1 MFKVR
6 SRMERYNNL
15 VLSRENPTSRTSKNE
30 DLYRDFSKNDPFVAS
45 ESIDTNNAVSLSSLD
60 RTYKTREGYHRIKE
74 YGNILPKPKI
84 ESELDKYRTL
94 YPEDKEKTY
103 DINSVLEHAR
113 KNREEV
119 DELEHKR
126 KLRNSEY
133 NILTSLDLD
142 EIKKYRE
149 EKEKRQHNE
158 DEELT
163 ELINTITSHTLA
175 GQLSD
180 TNRDLMSDLLPS
192 KEDETVITGTLSQ
205 EIMSNATVTTSMGD
219 ADDEKNAIKDIDKS
233 FYTKSMDLSNED
245 FEMDD
250 ELANETRTSVG
261 KTVVK
266 VILLVLLVAILAV
279 IIYFV
284 VTTFTG
290 K

>member
-1 MFKVR
+1 
-6 SRMERYNNL
+6 MERYNNL

>member
-1 MFKVR
+1 MR